1 MAIVS
6 RREFFGASA
15 AAVLTT
21 ARSYSEIKG
30 ANERLRV
37 GVIGCG
43 GQAMGHMRALKN
55 NKEKDNVQTI
65 GVCDI
70 YDKRLEQAASFTG
83 GKPYRNYHDLL
94 ANKDIDYVLVATPE
108 HWHCQMTLDVAD
120 AGKHIY
126 CEKPMT
132 RTVEQAKRVVA
143 KIHGGKVK
151 MQVGVQGMS
160 DDSYKT
166 ANQYIKDGVL
176 GKVVLAQIDY
186 SRNHKGDFWADPQY
200 PIDADVKP
208 GVNLDWKAFL
218 GNTPKRPYDADR
230 FFRWRRYWDY
240 SGGIAGDLF
249 VHRATRIIKSLGLTF
264 PDKGVAAGGKFEFK
278 DSPAEIPDTINFLLD
293 YPEGLTV
300 QLVSSMA
307 NDSKIDHLIRGH
319 KATLEFTRTGF
330 TIHPQE
336 LYKTEVK
343 EIVHKKTGAE
353 DLGLHHRNLQN
364 AIRKNEELNCDC
376 NLGYYGVVAAEMGNT
391 SYRKRKYMKW
401 DKTKERIINA

>member
-1 MAIVS
+1 MAFVS

-21 ARSYSEIKG
+21 ARSYSQIKG

-43 GQAMGHMRALKN
+43 GQAMGHMRALKR
-55 NKEKDNVQTI
+55 NKENDNVEMI
-65 GVCDI
+65 AVCDI
-70 YDKRLEQAASFTG
+70 YDKRLDQAVALTG
-83 GKPYRNYHDLL
+83 GKPYKNYHEVLS
-94 ANKDIDYVLVATPE
+94 NKDIDYVLVATPE
-108 HWHCQMTLDVAD
+108 HWHSQMTLDAAD

-151 MQVGVQGMS
+151 MQVGVQGTS

-166 ANQYIKDGVL
+166 ANKYIKEGAL

-186 SRNHKGDFWADPQY
+186 SRNHKGDFWAEPAY
-200 PIDADVKP
+200 PIDADAKP
-208 GVNLDWKAFL
+208 GVNLDWKAWL
-218 GNTPKRPYDADR
+218 GSAPKRPYDPER

-249 VHRATRIIKSLGLTF
+249 VHRVTRIIKSLGLTF
-264 PDKGVAAGGKFEFK
+264 PATGVAAGGKFEFK
-278 DSPAEIPDTINFLLD
+278 DSVAEIPDTLNFLLD

-307 NDSKIDHLIRGH
+307 NDTKIDHLIRGH

-336 LYKTEVK
+336 LFKDEAK
-343 EIVHKKTGAE
+343 QIVHVKSGAE
-353 DLGLHHRNLQN
+353 DLAIHHRNLQN

-401 DKTKERIINA
+401 DAAKQRIINA